1 MMLHSL
7 ENVST
12 DAADESAGA
21 VSRLYEVR
29 HSSDGNKID
38 IGGFH
43 ADVSHLD
50 DALKYKARLTQPWQA
65 LLVLDNEMWHEGR
78 GPLKPLDPDK
88 PACRN
93 MLFANLR
100 RPPVDGSEDVLLTK
114 GKRFES
120 FPTQEVISNAFHGE
134 GELFQLDTD
143 FYWSWRGLNLVAK
156 QLEESDSGKAI
167 LEQMHSIRV
176 RLPQIETLRQQENEE
191 SRTDAVSQPNLEES
205 RTQAYK
211 REMSM
216 IKNLLEEAKL
226 VLKSKAPK

>member
-1 MMLHSL
+1 
-7 ENVST
+7 
-12 DAADESAGA
+12 
-21 VSRLYEVR
+21 
-29 HSSDGNKID
+29 
-38 IGGFH
+38 
-43 ADVSHLD
+43 
-50 DALKYKARLTQPWQA
+50 
-65 LLVLDNEMWHEGR
+65 
-78 GPLKPLDPDK
+78 
-88 PACRN
+88 

-100 RPPVDGSEDVLLTK
+100 RQPVDGSEDVLLTK

-156 QLEESDSGKAI
+156 QLKESDSRKAI